1 MTAETALGTMLWK
14 MHAWQIDPF
23 YFWCGWTC
31 QHGLSAKT
39 KNCFSAFFMW
49 NVAEQCFVNGFNANL
64 CTSLVSILLCL
75 QLPFIIRLTKVVF
88 ESITRWLCT
97 GPLSQL
103 TIWPHYQ
110 TISTDVVSNFIQ
122 ISFCPH
128 YLKLLV
134 WFQVWQIFLT
144 EYQNMTSLMTHV
156 HRFHWI
162 EKRFTELSLCS
173 FWEFGSL
180 YFRLKTIMRK
190 EVIWNIC
197 V

>member
-1 MTAETALGTMLWK
+1 MQTFEHAFLVGGLLHLEVGGPHWGPLTLRHFWWLLMTAETALGTMLWK

-75 QLPFIIRLTKVVF
+75 QLPLIIRLTKVVF
-88 ESITRWLCT
+88 ENITRWLCT

-110 TISTDVVSNFIQ
+110 TISTDVVSNFMQ
-122 ISFCPH
+122 I
-128 YLKLLV
+128 
-134 WFQVWQIFLT
+134 
-144 EYQNMTSLMTHV
+144 
-156 HRFHWI
+156 
-162 EKRFTELSLCS
+162 
-173 FWEFGSL
+173 
-180 YFRLKTIMRK
+180 
-190 EVIWNIC
+190 
-197 V
+197 